1 MKSLKKYYFIA
12 KNTWDEILSYRANF
26 ILWRIRSFLGMLIG
40 YFLWTSIMPQ
50 EGTLFGYSKQTMV
63 TYVLVAPIVFSIV
76 FSTRTHEISENIN
89 SGGLSFFL
97 SKPVGYFKYWFARDL
112 GDKAMNISFSVCE
125 FLLFVLIVKPDIFLQ
140 TNPYYMH
147 FFLLSLLLAIVLM
160 FFIGSL
166 MSMVGF
172 WSPEVWAPRFIFYTL
187 VSFLA
192 GSLFPLDILPGNIY
206 EILKFLP
213 FAYLQYF
220 PIKIYLGQV
229 SLGEIISGFGITLAW
244 IGITYL
250 SLRGAWNKGIRI
262 FTASGG

>member
-1 MKSLKKYYFIA
+1 MQKYYFIA

-26 ILWRIRSFLGMLIG
+26 ILWRVRAFLGMLTG
-40 YFLWTSIMPQ
+40 YFLWTSIMPE
-50 EGTLFGYSKQTMV
+50 EGTLFGYSKQIMV
-63 TYVLVAPIVFSIV
+63 TYVLAAPIVFSIV

-89 SGGLSFFL
+89 TGGLSFFL
-97 SKPVGYFKYWFARDL
+97 TKPVGYFKYWFARDI
-112 GDKAMNISFSVCE
+112 GDKLMNISFSLSE
-125 FLLFVLIVKPDIFLQ
+125 FLLFLLIVRPDIFLQ
-140 TNPYYMH
+140 TNLFYLVI
-147 FFLLSLLLAIVLM
+147 FFVSLFLAIILM
-160 FFIGSL
+160 FFIGCL

-192 GSLFPLDILPGNIY
+192 GSLFPLDILPGSIY
-206 EILKFLP
+206 EILRFLP

-229 SLGEIISGFGITLAW
+229 STNDLILGFGITLAW
-244 IGITYL
+244 IGISYL
-250 SLRGAWNKGIRI
+250 SLTAAWNKGIRN